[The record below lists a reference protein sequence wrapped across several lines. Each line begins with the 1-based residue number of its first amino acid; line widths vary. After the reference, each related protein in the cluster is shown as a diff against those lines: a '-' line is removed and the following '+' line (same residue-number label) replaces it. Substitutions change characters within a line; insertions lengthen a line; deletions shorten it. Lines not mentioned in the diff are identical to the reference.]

1 MYSSYSPDE
10 NPDDIEYAD
19 DDESLEVES
28 DSGGDVTPRGPVA
41 YRGAA
46 NDPAFGY
53 LIALALSI
61 GLTALPN
68 SADLRYTLAWSV
80 LALFGVLAW
89 LLGNGERIGQE
100 KPENLAWGII
110 FGLIIGTPLYAF
122 GGGILTTTVRLLFTD
137 MQAGELLAYLVFVM
151 PLAETLFFRG
161 ILQQNRS
168 FAIVGILSSLWS
180 IVLFFPVLGV
190 VEYPGVAVVIGIALV
205 LMNLTYSYV
214 RRRNG
219 LAAAWLCQI
228 VVNLVLLFLPY
239 LSG

>member
-1 MYSSYSPDE
+1 MYSYPSDE
-10 NPDDIEYAD
+10 NPDDIDYSDDDDVAL
-19 DDESLEVES
+19 DDESES
-28 DSGGDVTPRGPVA
+28 SSVNPRGPVA

-122 GGGILTTTVRLLFTD
+122 GGSILTTTVQLLFSG

-168 FAIVGILSSLWS
+168 FALVGILSSLWS

-205 LMNLTYSYV
+205 LMNMTFSYV

-228 VVNLVLLFLPY
+228 TVNLVLLFLPY

>member
-28 DSGGDVTPRGPVA
+28 DSGGDITPRGPVA

-80 LALFGVLAW
+80 LALFGVLA
-89 LLGNGERIGQE
+89 
-100 KPENLAWGII
+100 
-110 FGLIIGTPLYAF
+110 
-122 GGGILTTTVRLLFTD
+122 
-137 MQAGELLAYLVFVM
+137 
-151 PLAETLFFRG
+151 
-161 ILQQNRS
+161 
-168 FAIVGILSSLWS
+168 
-180 IVLFFPVLGV
+180 
-190 VEYPGVAVVIGIALV
+190 
-205 LMNLTYSYV
+205 
-214 RRRNG
+214 
-219 LAAAWLCQI
+219 
-228 VVNLVLLFLPY
+228 
-239 LSG
+239 